1 VKTET
6 APGAL
11 DSEPP
16 REFGF
21 LSPSAR
27 SLRTPD
33 SKAQGWTAQFSKR
46 DPQSPAAV
54 APQPLA
60 GNALRVSASAAL
72 RPGKPEIPR
81 VPAPLAQEKSRLR
94 RASRVRA
101 LPPPPDVEAP
111 AARLAYVD
119 LAFTAAPDAPARL
132 EWIGKQ
138 LGFDPARSIEHEQ

>member
-1 VKTET
+1 M
-6 APGAL
+6 
-11 DSEPP
+11 
-16 REFGF
+16 
-21 LSPSAR
+21 
-27 SLRTPD
+27 
-33 SKAQGWTAQFSKR
+33 
-46 DPQSPAAV
+46 
-54 APQPLA
+54 APQPQA

-94 RASRVRA
+94 RVSPARA

-138 LGFDPARSIEHEQ
+138 LGRTPARSIEEHEH